1 MPFASDLAAA
11 SFSAPTAWV
20 VKRRSRRII
29 VAVASGE
36 AQADRPS
43 WPELGEWASDVGCNS
58 SRPVLF
64 QNENPGQVA
73 AAGRVSASDIRLAA
87 ILLAPKFKPTA

>member
-20 VKRRSRRII
+20 VKRRSMRII

-58 SRPVLF
+58 SRPCF
-64 QNENPGQVA
+64 
-73 AAGRVSASDIRLAA
+73 
-87 ILLAPKFKPTA
+87 FKTKTPAR